1 MASVHEMDGKQ
12 MGLRAVNTAMKGAIE
27 AGSQVVVRNVGHV
40 HGVAAGLKKGVVRI
54 KGAVGDYAG
63 ALNDGATITIE
74 GTAGNYVADNMT
86 AGVVVVDGDAGYC
99 AAPYGYGGTTIIRGS
114 AGDFSATLNK
124 GGTVVIGKDAGHD
137 VATYMM
143 AGDVVILGN
152 AGENLAN
159 YLIRGAV
166 FVQGKWAS
174 LGHNTKVVEVTDA
187 DAERLAVLFKAHG
200 VQADAR
206 KLKKIIPET
215 DKPFYAKSE
224 AAKPSCEAASSAP
237 PAGAKPAG
245 KGVN

>member
-1 MASVHEMDGKQ
+1 MASVHEIDGKQ
-12 MGLRAVNTAMKGAIE
+12 MGLKAVNIEIKRAVE
-27 AGSQVVVRNVGHV
+27 AGSQVVVRNAGHV
-40 HGVAAGLKKGVVRI
+40 HGVASGLKRGVV
-54 KGAVGDYAG
+54 KVMGAIGDYAG

-74 GTAGNYVADNMT
+74 GPAGNYVADNMT

-99 AAPYGYGGTTIIRGS
+99 AAPYGYGGTTIIRGN

-143 AGDVVILGN
+143 AGDVIILGN

-159 YLIRGAV
+159 FLIRGAV
-166 FVQGKWAS
+166 FVQGTWKS

-187 DAERLAVLFKAHG
+187 DVERIAPMFKAHG
-200 VQADAR
+200 IQADPR
-206 KLKKIIPET
+206 RLKKIIPET
-215 DKPFYAKSE
+215 DKPFYAKTD
-224 AAKPSCEAASSAP
+224 AAKPECANAPAAP
-237 PAGAKPAG
+237 PAPAKPAG